1 MSKIKFNRDEI
12 IAALESKGA
21 KKPCH
26 RCGHQSFALIDGFSR
41 FHLSDEVNASVL
53 GGQGVPSVL
62 VACNNCGAITP
73 HAAFALM
80 NPEDVAEVKKEGEKD
95 GE

>member
-1 MSKIKFNRDEI
+1 MSKIKFNREEI
-12 IAALESKGA
+12 ISALESKGA
-21 KKPCH
+21 KLPCQ
-26 RCGHQSFALIDGFSR
+26 RCGHQSFAVIDGFTR
-41 FHLSDEVNASVL
+41 FHLSDDVNANVL

-80 NPEDVAEVKKEGEKD
+80 NPETVEELKKEGEKD
-95 GE
+95 GK